1 MALSPAAL
9 QPLVR
14 VRVQP
19 VPVVH
24 AAASGK
30 VAIHYIDQLSYIYIY
45 ISLRSVLHGVYFHI
59 HFLYVSHVE

>member
-30 VAIHYIDQLSYIYIY
+30 VAIHYIDQTILYIY
-45 ISLRSVLHGVYFHI
+45 V
-59 HFLYVSHVE
+59 

>member
-30 VAIHYIDQLSYIYIY
+30 VAIHYIDQLSYIYI
-45 ISLRSVLHGVYFHI
+45 SLRSVLHGVYFHI